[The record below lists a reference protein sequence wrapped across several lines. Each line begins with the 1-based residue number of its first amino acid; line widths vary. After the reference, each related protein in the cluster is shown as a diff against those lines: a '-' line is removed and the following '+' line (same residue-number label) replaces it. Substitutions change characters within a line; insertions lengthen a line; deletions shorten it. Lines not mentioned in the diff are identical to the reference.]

1 MTIKELIDSIG
12 AARTAL
18 ALGVS
23 THTVESWRTGKRRP
37 GTRTMRK
44 ALLATYRKLPG
55 LARVDYAEVE
65 WEVKRQSPPALTG
78 SEGTL

>member
-12 AARTAL
+12 AARTAM

-23 THTVESWRTGKRRP
+23 SHTVESWRTGRRRP

-44 ALLATYRKLPG
+44 AILALYRKVTG
-55 LARVDYAEVE
+55 ATDVNYDGVD
-65 WEVKRQSPPALTG
+65 WGTKSST
-78 SEGTL
+78 SEAAP